1 MSTQQE
7 RMTKR
12 IRKHGEN
19 LSIIFPERTVHDP
32 IDLCKKLRR
41 LEAKA
46 SRVAL
51 DLCNGDTDQDSK
63 DDARHIRRTLR
74 RTTDS
79 HWHST

>member
-51 DLCNGDTDQDSK
+51 DLCNGDTDR
-63 DDARHIRRTLR
+63 ARHLRHVLDRIRMDQSQRAAPLL
-74 RTTDS
+74 
-79 HWHST
+79 